1 VLLTI
6 FGSQKPFTNHFQ
18 VTTGEILTAFVDLLA
33 VTLLGA
39 AAVLYTMGGF
49 AGGSFFLA
57 ILLFFGTPVAQ
68 ASLYVL
74 IMNLF
79 SASSSLFRWKAHA
92 SRELLWFLVG
102 SLPAAFLG
110 GLVQLSNGTLKAT
123 IGLLLAIGG
132 VTVIFATAK
141 IRRVILKVPVRVAI
155 GAAIGFAA
163 GLTGIGG
170 GIYLA
175 PVLVF
180 LGVGKPKTIAAT
192 ATVFILL
199 NSVSG
204 LLARTPKLMTLSP
217 NLLLLAAI
225 PAVFVAAQIGSY
237 IGTRRFSQTNVR
249 RTIGIIL
256 VAIGT
261 YFSLGG

>member
-1 VLLTI
+1 MV
-6 FGSQKPFTNHFQ
+6 
-18 VTTGEILTAFVDLLA
+18 FVDLLA
-33 VTLLGA
+33 VFLLGA

-57 ILLFFGTPVAQ
+57 ILLLSGTPVAQ

-79 SASSSLFRWKAHA
+79 SASSSLLRWKPHA

-110 GLVQLSNGTLKAT
+110 GLVQVSNSTLKAM
-123 IGLLLAIGG
+123 IGILLAVGG
-132 VTVIFATAK
+132 ATLLFSAAK
-141 IRRVILKVPVRVAI
+141 VRRAKLKIPVRVAI
-155 GAAIGFAA
+155 GAAIGLAA

-180 LGVGKPKTIAAT
+180 LGAAKPKTIAST
-192 ATVFILL
+192 TTVFILL

-204 LLARTPKLMTLSP
+204 LLARAPKLATLSINP
-217 NLLLLAAI
+217 LFMMAI
-225 PAVFVAAQIGSY
+225 PAVFIAAQIGSY
-237 IGTRRFSQTNVR
+237 IGSHRFSQKNVR
-249 RTIGIIL
+249 LTIGAIL

>member
-6 FGSQKPFTNHFQ
+6 FGSQKPFTNHFT
-18 VTTGEILTAFVDLLA
+18 VTNSEILTAFVDLLA

-39 AAVLYTMGGF
+39 ATVLYTMGGF

-57 ILLFFGTPVAQ
+57 ILLFSGTPVAQ

-110 GLVQLSNGTLKAT
+110 GLVQLSNGTLKAI
-123 IGLLLAIGG
+123 IGLLLAVGG
-132 VTVIFATAK
+132 VTVIFSTSK
-141 IRRVILKVPVRVAI
+141 IRRAKLKIPVKVAI
-155 GAAIGFAA
+155 GAAIGFVA

-180 LGVGKPKTIAAT
+180 LGVAKPKTIAAT
-192 ATVFILL
+192 TTVFIFF

-204 LLARTPKLMTLSP
+204 ILARAPRLATLTPSLF
-217 NLLLLAAI
+217 LLAAI
-225 PAVFVAAQIGSY
+225 PVVFIAAQVGSY
-237 IGTRRFSQTNVR
+237 MGSRRFSQTNVR
-249 RTIGIIL
+249 RTIGAIL

-261 YFSLGG
+261 YFGLGG

>member
-1 VLLTI
+1 MV
-6 FGSQKPFTNHFQ
+6 
-18 VTTGEILTAFVDLLA
+18 ADLLA
-33 VTLLGA
+33 AALLGA

-57 ILLFFGTPVAQ
+57 ILLFSGTPVSQ
-68 ASLYVL
+68 AALYVL

-79 SASSSLFRWKAHA
+79 SAGSSLLRWKAHA
-92 SRELLWFLVG
+92 SRELLWFLAG
-102 SLPAAFLG
+102 SLPAAFIG
-110 GLVQLSNGTLKAT
+110 GLIPLSNGTLRAI

-132 VTVIFATAK
+132 VTVIFSTTK
-141 IRRVILKVPVRVAI
+141 IRRVQLKVPVRVAI
-155 GAAIGFAA
+155 GAAIGFVA

-180 LGVGKPKTIAAT
+180 LGVAKPKTIAAT
-192 ATVFILL
+192 TTVFILL

-204 LLARTPKLMTLSP
+204 LLARTTQLAALTP
-217 NLLLLAAI
+217 NLLLVAAI
-225 PAVFVAAQIGSY
+225 PAVFVAAQVGSY
-237 IGTRRFSQTNVR
+237 IGSHRFSQANVR
-249 RTIGIIL
+249 RTIGAIL
-256 VAIGT
+256 VVIGS